1 MINNSFFEK
10 HHSRL
15 VTEGIIKSALYGLMI
30 GFSVDFLLSLAAW
43 IFDFGSVWLP
53 IGCGIGAAII
63 SGALFYFLKL
73 RPDPEEI
80 ARRVDRL
87 GLEERLITMMEL
99 QGEDSYIAN
108 LQRSDA
114 KEHLKDVSDKKLRF
128 RISKVLAALTAV
140 TFLFG
145 ASMTTVLALSEKD
158 IISSGGE
165 LINPEDPLASYVAL
179 SYVVEEGGEIVGEAD
194 QLLPP
199 GGDGTSVVAVAE
211 DGWIFVG
218 WDDGVKTPERQDLEI
233 TEDREIYAMFE
244 EIGEGI
250 EGSGGDGAEGPS
262 EEDGEGDQAS
272 DAPDDNAS
280 SGEGEPGDAGSDS
293 SGEGS
298 EGKPNDNNSNNGG
311 ESEDGGEGEGG
322 QGSSGKWNDN
332 NQFLDGNTY
341 YRDYLEM
348 YYNMAQDIF
357 SADGSI
363 PPELIEFF
371 ESYFNSI

>member
-1 MINNSFFEK
+1 MINNQFFEK

-15 VTEGIIKSALYGLMI
+15 VTEGVIRSVLHGLAI
-30 GFSVDFLLSLAAW
+30 GFSVDFLMSLMAW
-43 IFDFGSVWLP
+43 IFDFGSLWLAV
-53 IGCGIGAAII
+53 GCGIGAAIV
-63 SGALFYFLKL
+63 SGVLFYFLKF

-114 KEHLKDVSDKKLRF
+114 KEHLKDVSDRKLCF
-128 RISKVLAALTAV
+128 KISKALAVLTLV
-140 TFLFG
+140 SFLFS

-158 IISSGGE
+158 IISSGSE
-165 LINPEDPLASYVAL
+165 LINPEDPLENYVAL

-194 QLLPP
+194 QLILP
-199 GGDGTSVVAVAE
+199 GEDGTPVVAVAE
-211 DGWIFVG
+211 EGWIFVG
-218 WDDGVKTPERQDLEI
+218 WDDGVETPERQDLKI
-233 TEDREIYAMFE
+233 TEDVEIFAMFE

-262 EEDGEGDQAS
+262 EDSDGDQAS
-272 DAPDDNAS
+272 DAPDENAS
-280 SGEGEPGDAGSDS
+280 SGEGEPGDAGSES

-311 ESEDGGEGEGG
+311 ESQDGGEGEGG
-322 QGSSGKWNDN
+322 QGASGKWNDN

-357 SADGSI
+357 SADGTI